1 MVLEFPSSLNSK
13 VKSPGFVD
21 VSGKRFQEKSISF
34 FFLSILLVIHEKKPK
49 EKSTVKKVWMS

>member
-21 VSGKRFQEKSISF
+21 VSGKRFQEKSI
-34 FFLSILLVIHEKKPK
+34 HEKKPK